1 MFQLETPNIR
11 LKYLDTCYRRQWGPP
26 GVIKKN
32 EWPPESPDCNPMD
45 YAIWDSLKEKVYQGV
60 RDKLIKQALNNRI
73 NISWDQISVEGICKS
88 ISAWTKWLHFLM

>member
-11 LKYLDTCYRRQWGPP
+11 FKYLDTCYRRQWGPP

-45 YAIWDSLKEKVYQGV
+45 YAIWDSLKEKV
-60 RDKLIKQALNNRI
+60 
-73 NISWDQISVEGICKS
+73 
-88 ISAWTKWLHFLM
+88 